1 MADSSRTD
9 LTQGSLLRNLIQL
22 SLPIMFS
29 NFIQVFYNLTDA
41 FWLGKLGDK
50 AVDAVSVTSIAFPL
64 VFFISSF
71 GNGFVVAGTALVARF
86 KGAGELDK
94 VKLVT
99 GQFCVILALFI
110 AAFIVFSQLAMPM
123 ILRLLQTPPEI
134 MDLAIGYNRTIFI
147 GMAFM
152 FIVISY
158 TAIVQGMG
166 DAMTPMKIQLVSVS
180 LNVILDPL
188 MIFGIGFNRM
198 ETMGAAYATL
208 IARIV
213 GAILAIVYISRK
225 NTDLI
230 PKWDDLKPNLAMLR
244 NLFKIAIPASISN
257 SVNSLGFVVLQ
268 GFVNTFG
275 TVIISANAI
284 NNRMVSFY
292 MMPAMGI
299 SSALS
304 TIIGQNLGAKRP
316 DRAVKSIR
324 ISMYLVMIIMTVGS
338 AALFFFGKDM
348 TRFFI
353 NDPAVI
359 EIGKR
364 MFRITSLST
373 ITFSAMMIFFGVF
386 NGAGTTMPTMVI
398 GLARLWVFRIPMT
411 YIMSGYLLTVT
422 FFKDSFMYDF
432 LFRVSEPFAKYP
444 WESLWWSM
452 VVSNILAG
460 IIALAIYMKGNWK
473 RVDFS

>member
-1 MADSSRTD
+1 M
-9 LTQGSLLRNLIQL
+9 LKNLIRL

-29 NFIQVFYNLTDA
+29 NFVQVFYNLTDA

-50 AVDAVSVTSIAFPL
+50 AVDAVSVTAIAFPL

-71 GNGFVVAGTALVARF
+71 GHGFVIAGTALVSRF
-86 KGAGELDK
+86 KGAGDLDK

-99 GQFCVILALFI
+99 GQFCVVLVFFI
-110 AAFIVFSQLAMPM
+110 TAFILFSQLAMPM
-123 ILRLLQTPPEI
+123 ILEFLKTPPEI
-134 MDLAIGYNRTIFI
+134 MQLAIDYNRVIFI

-158 TAIVQGMG
+158 SAIVQGMG
-166 DAMTPMKIQLVSVS
+166 DTITPMKIQLVSVS
-180 LNVILDPL
+180 LNVVLDPL
-188 MIFGIGFNRM
+188 MIFGIGFMRM
-198 ETMGAAYATL
+198 ETLGAAYATL
-208 IARIV
+208 IARVV
-213 GAILAIVYISRK
+213 GAILAIWFIMRK

-230 PKWDDLKPNLAMLR
+230 PSWNDIKPDFAMLK
-244 NLFKIAIPASISN
+244 NLIRIAVPASISN

-304 TIIGQNLGAKRP
+304 TIIGQNLGAKRV
-316 DRAVKSIR
+316 DRAVEGIK
-324 ISMYLVMIIMTVGS
+324 ISMYLVVGIMLIGS
-338 AALFFFGKDM
+338 AALFFYGKDL

-359 EIGKR
+359 DIGKR
-364 MFRITSLST
+364 MFRITSLSS
-373 ITFSAMMIFFGVF
+373 ITFSVMMIFFGVF
-386 NGAGTTMPTMVI
+386 NGAGHTMPTMII
-398 GLARLWVFRIPMT
+398 GVTRLWMFRIPMT
-411 YIMSGYLLTVT
+411 YMMSGYLLTFA
-422 FFKDSFMYDF
+422 FFQDSFLTEF
-432 LFRVSEPFAKYP
+432 LEMAAAPFSQYP

-452 VVSNILAG
+452 VVSNILSG
-460 IIALAIYMKGNWK
+460 IIAFYIYMKGTWK
-473 RVDFS
+473 KKSFT